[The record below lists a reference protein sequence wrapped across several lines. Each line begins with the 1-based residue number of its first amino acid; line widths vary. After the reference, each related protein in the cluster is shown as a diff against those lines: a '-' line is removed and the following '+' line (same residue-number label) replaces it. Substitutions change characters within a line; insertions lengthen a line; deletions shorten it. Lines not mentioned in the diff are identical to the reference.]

1 MPFCGTNPCG
11 PRSQKKFIHKYKVGS
26 TYTAIHFT
34 KGEITFTVEEIVP
47 VSTSTLTGKIIEEG
61 LLVNINGVSEII
73 TPRYLSDVEKIRDG
87 GGLKP
92 RKGRKGK
99 KGKKGKKNRN
109 NKTKRKSRRKTKKK
123 STKKKQRTKRR
134 N

>member
-11 PRSQKKFIHKYKVGS
+11 PRSQKEFIHKYKVGS
-26 TYTAIHFT
+26 TYTADYFT
-34 KGEITFTVEEIVP
+34 KGEITFTVKKNVS
-47 VSTSTLTGKIIEEG
+47 VSTPTLTGKIIEPG

-73 TPRYLSDVEKIRDG
+73 KTRNLSNVKKKSDG

-99 KGKKGKKNRN
+99 KSKKGKKNRN